1 MVASHFFDLQGAAK
15 QGMKTIY
22 VPRLNEDGAFTDTV
36 RSKVDGGEVDLVVS
50 SFVHLAEVLAD
61 GRK

>member
-1 MVASHFFDLQGAAK
+1 MVASHFFDLEAAAK

-22 VPRLNEDGAFTDTV
+22 ISRLKEDGVFTDKV
-36 RSKVDGGEVDLVVS
+36 RSKEDGGEVDLVVS
-50 SFVHLAEVLAD
+50 SFVELAEVLAR

>member
-1 MVASHFFDLQGAAK
+1 MVAAHFFDLQAAAK

-36 RSKVDGGEVDLVVS
+36 RCKEDGGEVDIVVS
-50 SFVHLAEVLAD
+50 SFVELAEILAH

>member
-1 MVASHFFDLQGAAK
+1 
-15 QGMKTIY
+15 MKTAY
-22 VPRLNEDGAFTDTV
+22 VPRLNEDGTFTDTV
-36 RSKVDGGEVDLVVS
+36 RSKMDGGEVDLVVG